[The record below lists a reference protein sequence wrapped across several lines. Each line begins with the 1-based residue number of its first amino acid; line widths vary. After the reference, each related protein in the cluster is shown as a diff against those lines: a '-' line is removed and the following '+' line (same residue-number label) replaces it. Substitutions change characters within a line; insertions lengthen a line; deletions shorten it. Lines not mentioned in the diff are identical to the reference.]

1 MPLGIFHY
9 SYDFHKCNFA
19 WQTIYILNFK
29 KVLIL
34 LFSQKQNFLCAV
46 LTIAS
51 FFSSFF
57 HFNVT

>member
-9 SYDFHKCNFA
+9 GYDFHKCNFA
-19 WQTIYILNFK
+19 WQTVYILNFK
-29 KVLIL
+29 KVFL

-46 LTIAS
+46 LTVAS